1 VKSEKSDLLVLA
13 ESDTL
18 TTGLLPL
25 CRIGGPKAVGSMGVR
40 RSFRIDGNA
49 MRERNDASSFRS
61 MKIVSV
67 AKRSAKTH
75 LST

>member
-1 VKSEKSDLLVLA
+1 MLVLA

-18 TTGLLPL
+18 ATGLLPL

-61 MKIVSV
+61 MKIVQRGE
-67 AKRSAKTH
+67 AKREDASVY
-75 LST
+75 LNVPQI